1 MNTISLRFDPSSLP
15 SLLQPRRIPQSK
27 HENPKSLLNL
37 NHQPCP
43 QITLSH
49 KPRLSPPLEKL
60 GLYLHCGTILSS
72 MGAAPALA
80 VTGVND
86 EIDLYS
92 LLVSGGI
99 ISFFYFI
106 VMPPI
111 IMNWMRLRWY
121 KRKFVEMYFQFM
133 FVFLFFPGLMLWA
146 PFLNFRKFPRDPTMK
161 YPWSTPNDDN
171 IPLYK
176 DRYEKL

>member
-1 MNTISLRFDPSSLP
+1 
-15 SLLQPRRIPQSK
+15 
-27 HENPKSLLNL
+27 
-37 NHQPCP
+37 
-43 QITLSH
+43 
-49 KPRLSPPLEKL
+49 
-60 GLYLHCGTILSS
+60 
-72 MGAAPALA
+72 MGVAPALA